1 MMTHAAPTP
10 WSEWLVAAL
19 RRPIGLHDRQR
30 AALQLIDWMACAHL
44 GQTTELGDVLRRWAA
59 KQAPG
64 PIWACGHSGLQAA
77 EAARW
82 NGSLGSSHEMD
93 DVHREAVV
101 HAGDTV
107 IPAALAMAQRENA
120 SAEALLNAVVVGY
133 ETGIVLGLLSGPSH
147 YAQWYSTATTGVF
160 ASAMACARLLGLDA
174 TRTQHALAL
183 AGMQAAGVWQCRL
196 EPGLAKQM
204 ATGHSAQAGLVAADL
219 AAAGMTGPLSILEG
233 PLGWLKATGGNLD
246 AARAQSLLLTPPDR
260 AWRLHEVSFKPWPAC
275 RHVHPAIE
283 CALKL
288 HAQGI
293 DPEQIEHMQLDTYAV
308 ALSFADQPCPQ
319 TPLQGKFSLQHGVA
333 WALCHGDFGLE
344 ATAPEALADPIC
356 TALRDRMSLVCGPAQ
371 EQAYPKSFG
380 AHLQLQMANGTQHS
394 SEVVN
399 VLGDPENPLSPDQV
413 KAKATQLLQAS
424 SWGWA
429 QTKQL
434 IGLVQALPQA
444 EALGPLWDSL
454 QAGRQP
460 QKVSSAQANESKR
473 SS

>member
-288 HAQGI
+288 HPQGI

-308 ALSFADQPCPQ
+308 ALSFADHPCPQ

-356 TALRDRMSLVCGPAQ
+356 SALRERITLVCGPAQ
-371 EQAYPKSFG
+371 DQAYPQSFG
-380 AHLQLQMANGTQHS
+380 AQLQLQMANGTQHS

-424 SWGWA
+424 GWGLA
-429 QTKQL
+429 QAEQL

-454 QAGRQP
+454 QTGRQS
-460 QKVSSAQANESKR
+460 QKVSSAQANESRR

>member
-1 MMTHAAPTP
+1 MPLAPPTP

-19 RRPIGLHDRQR
+19 RRPIRLHDRQR

-64 PIWACGHSGLQAA
+64 PIWVCGHSGLQAA

-82 NGSLGSSHEMD
+82 NGNLGSSHEMD

-120 SAEALLNAVVVGY
+120 SAEALLDAVVVGY

-160 ASAMACARLLGLDA
+160 ASAMACARLLKLDA
-174 TRTQHALAL
+174 SQTQHALAL

-219 AAAGMTGPLSILEG
+219 AAAGMAGPLSILEG
-233 PLGWLKATGGNLD
+233 PLGWLKTTGGNLD
-246 AARAQSLLLTPPDR
+246 AARAHALLQTPPER
-260 AWRLHEVSFKPWPAC
+260 AWRVHEVSFKPWPAC

-293 DPEQIEHMQLDTYAV
+293 DPEQIKHMRLDTYAV
-308 ALSFADQPCPQ
+308 ALAFADQPCPQ

-333 WALCHGDFGLE
+333 WVLHHGDFGLE
-344 ATAPEALADPIC
+344 ATAPEALVDPLC
-356 TALRDRMSLVCGPAQ
+356 SALRERITLACGPAQ
-371 EQAYPKSFG
+371 DQAYPQSFG
-380 AHLQLQMANGTQHS
+380 AQLQLQMANGTQHN

-413 KAKATQLLQAS
+413 MAKAAQLLQAS
-424 SWGWA
+424 GWDMA
-429 QTKQL
+429 QVELL
-434 IGLVQALPQA
+434 IGLVGALPQA
-444 EALGPLWDSL
+444 QALGPLWDSL
-454 QAGRQP
+454 QAGRQS
-460 QKVSSAQANESKR
+460 QKVSSAQASESKR

>member
-1 MMTHAAPTP
+1 MPLAHPTP

-19 RRPIGLHDRQR
+19 RRPIRLHDRQR

-44 GQTTELGDVLRRWAA
+44 GQTTELGAVLRRWAA

-64 PIWACGHSGLQAA
+64 PIWVCGHSSLQAA

-107 IPAALAMAQRENA
+107 IPAVLAMAQRENTT
-120 SAEALLNAVVVGY
+120 AEALLDAVVVGY
-133 ETGIVLGLLSGPSH
+133 ETGILLGLLSGPSH
-147 YAQWYSTATTGVF
+147 YGQWYSTATTGVF
-160 ASAMACARLLGLDA
+160 ASAMACARLLGLDP
-174 TRTQHALAL
+174 THTQHALAL
-183 AGMQAAGVWQCRL
+183 AGMQSAGVWQCRL
-196 EPGLAKQM
+196 EPGLAKQL

-246 AARAQSLLLTPPDR
+246 AARARALLQTPPDR
-260 AWRLHEVSFKPWPAC
+260 AWRVHEVSFKPWPAC

-283 CALKL
+283 CALQL

-293 DPEQIEHMQLDTYAV
+293 DPGQIEHMHLDTYAV

-344 ATAPEALADPIC
+344 ATAPEALLDPIC
-356 TALRDRMSLVCGPAQ
+356 SALRECITLVCGPAQ
-371 EQAYPKSFG
+371 EQAYPQSFG

-413 KAKATQLLQAS
+413 MAKATQLLQAS
-424 SWGWA
+424 GWIDWQA
-429 QTKQL
+429 RHL
-434 IGLVQALPQA
+434 ISAALALA
-444 EALGPLWDSL
+444 EDDSPARLWSSL
-454 QAGRQP
+454 QSWHQS
-460 QKVSSAQANESKR
+460 QNVSSAQASASKR

>member
-1 MMTHAAPTP
+1 MTLAAATP

-30 AALQLIDWMACAHL
+30 AAFQLIDWMACAHL
-44 GQTTELGDVLRRWAA
+44 GQTTELGAVLRRWAA
-59 KQAPG
+59 QQAPG
-64 PIWACGHSGLQAA
+64 PIWVCGHSGLQAA
-77 EAARW
+77 EATRW
-82 NGSLGSSHEMD
+82 NGSLGSCHEMD

-120 SAEALLNAVVVGY
+120 SAEALLDALVVGY
-133 ETGIVLGLLSGPSH
+133 ETGIVLGLLSGPNH

-160 ASAMACARLLGLDA
+160 ASAMACARLLKLNA
-174 TRTQHALAL
+174 IQTQHALAL
-183 AGMQAAGVWQCRL
+183 AGMQSAGVWQCRL

-219 AAAGMTGPLSILEG
+219 AAAGMSGPLSILEG
-233 PLGWLKATGGNLD
+233 PLGWLKATAGNLD
-246 AARAQSLLLTPPDR
+246 AARAHALLQAPPDR
-260 AWRLHEVSFKPWPAC
+260 AWRVHEVSFKPWPAC

-293 DPEQIEHMQLDTYAV
+293 DPGQIEHMHLETYAV

-333 WALCHGDFGLE
+333 WALSHGDFGLE
-344 ATAPEALADPIC
+344 ATAPEALVDPVC
-356 TALRDRMSLVCGPAQ
+356 SALRERITLVRGPAQ

-380 AHLQLQMANGTQHS
+380 AQLHLQMANGTQHS

-413 KAKATQLLQAS
+413 MAKATQLLQAS
-424 SWGWA
+424 GWGLA
-429 QTKQL
+429 QSEQL

-444 EALGPLWDSL
+444 KALGPLWDSL
-454 QAGRQP
+454 QTGHQS
-460 QKVSSAQANESKR
+460 QNVSSAPDSESKR

>member
-1 MMTHAAPTP
+1 MPLAPPTP

-19 RRPIGLHDRQR
+19 RRPIRLHDRQR

-64 PIWACGHSGLQAA
+64 PIWVCGHSGLQAA

-82 NGSLGSSHEMD
+82 NGNLGSSHEMD

-120 SAEALLNAVVVGY
+120 SAEALLDAVVVGY

-160 ASAMACARLLGLDA
+160 ASAMACARLLKLDA
-174 TRTQHALAL
+174 SQTQHALAL

-219 AAAGMTGPLSILEG
+219 AAAGMAGPLSILEG

-246 AARAQSLLLTPPDR
+246 AARAHALLQTPPER
-260 AWRLHEVSFKPWPAC
+260 AWRVHEVSFKPWPAC

-293 DPEQIEHMQLDTYAV
+293 DPEQIKHMRLDTYAV
-308 ALSFADQPCPQ
+308 ALAFADQPCPQ

-333 WALCHGDFGLE
+333 WVLHHGDFGLE
-344 ATAPEALADPIC
+344 ATAPEALVDPLC
-356 TALRDRMSLVCGPAQ
+356 SALRERITLACGPAQ
-371 EQAYPKSFG
+371 DQAYPQSFG
-380 AHLQLQMANGTQHS
+380 AQLQLQMANGTQHN

-413 KAKATQLLQAS
+413 MAKAAQLLQAS
-424 SWGWA
+424 GWDMA
-429 QTKQL
+429 QVELL
-434 IGLVQALPQA
+434 IGLVGALPQA
-444 EALGPLWDSL
+444 QALGPLWDSL

-460 QKVSSAQANESKR
+460 QNVSSAQASESKR

>member
-1 MMTHAAPTP
+1 MTLAAATP
-10 WSEWLVAAL
+10 WSEWLVATL
-19 RRPIGLHDRQR
+19 RRPIGLNDRQR

-64 PIWACGHSGLQAA
+64 LIWVCGHSGLQAA

-82 NGSLGSSHEMD
+82 NGSLGSRHEMD

-107 IPAALAMAQRENA
+107 IPAALALAQRENA
-120 SAEALLNAVVVGY
+120 SPEALLDAVVVGY
-133 ETGIVLGLLSGPSH
+133 ETGIVLGLLSGPNH

-160 ASAMACARLLGLDA
+160 ASAMACARLLKLDA
-174 TRTQHALAL
+174 SQTQHALAL
-183 AGMQAAGVWQCRL
+183 AGMQSAGVWQCRL

-233 PLGWLKATGGNLD
+233 PLGWLKATAGNLD
-246 AARAQSLLLTPPDR
+246 AARAQALLQAPSDQ
-260 AWRLHEVSFKPWPAC
+260 AWRVHEVSFKPWPAC

-293 DPEQIEHMQLDTYAV
+293 DPEQIEHMRLDTYAV

-333 WALCHGDFGLE
+333 WALHHGGFGLE
-344 ATAPEALADPIC
+344 ATTPEALVDPLC
-356 TALRDRMSLVCGPAQ
+356 TALRERMRLVCGAAQ

-380 AHLQLQMANGTQHS
+380 AQLHLKMASGTQHS

-413 KAKATQLLQAS
+413 MAKATQLLQDS
-424 SWGWA
+424 GWGWA
-429 QTKQL
+429 QTEEL
-434 IGLVQALPQA
+434 IGLVRALPQTK
-444 EALGPLWDSL
+444 ALGPLWDNL
-454 QAGRQP
+454 QTGHQF
-460 QKVSSAQANESKR
+460 QNVSSAQASESKR

>member
-19 RRPIGLHDRQR
+19 RRPIGLQDRQR

-44 GQTTELGDVLRRWAA
+44 GQTTELGDILRRWAA

-64 PIWACGHSGLQAA
+64 PIWVCGHSGLQAA

-101 HAGDTV
+101 HPGDTV

-120 SAEALLNAVVVGY
+120 SPEALLDAVVVGY
-133 ETGIVLGLLSGPSH
+133 ETAILLGLLSGPSH

-160 ASAMACARLLGLDA
+160 ASAMACARLLKLDA
-174 TRTQHALAL
+174 TQTQHALAL
-183 AGMQAAGVWQCRL
+183 AGMQSAGVWQCRL

-204 ATGHSAQAGLVAADL
+204 AAGHSAQAGLVAADM
-219 AAAGMTGPLSILEG
+219 AAAGMAGPLSILEG

-246 AARAQSLLLTPPDR
+246 AVRAQALLQTPPER
-260 AWRLHEVSFKPWPAC
+260 AWRVHEVSFKPWAAC

-283 CALKL
+283 CAQQM
-288 HAQGI
+288 HTQGVEP
-293 DPEQIEHMQLDTYAV
+293 DQIASIRLETYGV
-308 ALSFADQPCPQ
+308 ALSFADQPHPQ
-319 TPLQGKFSLQHGVA
+319 TALQGKFSLQHGVA
-333 WALCHGDFGLE
+333 WSLRHGGFGLE
-344 ATAPEALADPIC
+344 ATEPAALAEPAC
-356 TALRDRMSLVCGPAQ
+356 AALRERVTLVCGPVQ
-371 EQAYPKSFG
+371 DRAYPHSFG
-380 AHLQLQMANGTQHS
+380 ARLQLQMANGTQHS

-399 VLGDPENPLSPDQV
+399 VLGDPENPLSPEQV
-413 KAKATQLLQAS
+413 RDKANQLLQAS
-424 SWGWA
+424 GWGWA
-429 QTKQL
+429 QTEQL
-434 IGLVQALPQA
+434 IGLVQTLPQA
-444 EALGPLWDSL
+444 QALGPLWDSL

-460 QKVSSAQANESKR
+460 QKVSSAQASESKR

>member
-1 MMTHAAPTP
+1 MMTSATPTP

-64 PIWACGHSGLQAA
+64 PIWVCGHSGLQAA

-82 NGSLGSSHEMD
+82 NGNLGSSHEMD

-120 SAEALLNAVVVGY
+120 SAEALLDAVVVGY

-160 ASAMACARLLGLDA
+160 ASAMACARLLKLDA
-174 TRTQHALAL
+174 SQTQHALAL

-219 AAAGMTGPLSILEG
+219 AAAGMAGPLSILEG

-246 AARAQSLLLTPPDR
+246 AARAHALLQTPPER
-260 AWRLHEVSFKPWPAC
+260 AWRVHEVSFKPWPAC

-293 DPEQIEHMQLDTYAV
+293 DPEQIKHMRLDTYAV
-308 ALSFADQPCPQ
+308 ALAFADQPCPQ

-333 WALCHGDFGLE
+333 WVLHHGDFGLE
-344 ATAPEALADPIC
+344 ATAPEALVDPLC
-356 TALRDRMSLVCGPAQ
+356 SALRERITLACGPAQ
-371 EQAYPKSFG
+371 DQAYPQSFG
-380 AHLQLQMANGTQHS
+380 AQLQLQMANGTQHN

-413 KAKATQLLQAS
+413 MAKAAQLLQAS
-424 SWGWA
+424 GWDMA
-429 QTKQL
+429 QVELL
-434 IGLVQALPQA
+434 IGLVGALPQA
-444 EALGPLWDSL
+444 QALGPLWDSL
-454 QAGRQP
+454 QAGRQS
-460 QKVSSAQANESKR
+460 QKVSSAQASESKR

>member
-1 MMTHAAPTP
+1 MTRAAAMP
-10 WSEWLVAAL
+10 WSEWLVEAL

-30 AALQLIDWMACAHL
+30 AALQLIDWMGCAHL
-44 GQTTELGDVLRRWAA
+44 GQTTELGAVLRRWAA
-59 KQAPG
+59 QQAPG
-64 PIWACGHSGLQAA
+64 PIWVCGHSGLQAA

-82 NGSLGSSHEMD
+82 NGSLGSCHEMD

-120 SAEALLNAVVVGY
+120 SAEALLDAVVVGY
-133 ETGIVLGLLSGPSH
+133 EAGIVLGLLSGPSH
-147 YAQWYSTATTGVF
+147 YTQWYSTATTGVF
-160 ASAMACARLLGLDA
+160 ASAMACARLLKLDTTQA
-174 TRTQHALAL
+174 QHALAL

-196 EPGLAKQM
+196 EPGLAKQV

-233 PLGWLKATGGNLD
+233 PLGWLKATGGQMD
-246 AARAQSLLLTPPDR
+246 TARAQTLLQALPDR
-260 AWRLHEVSFKPWPAC
+260 AWRVHEVSFKPWPAC

-288 HAQGI
+288 HAQKI
-293 DPEQIEHMQLDTYAV
+293 DPMQIEHMRLETYAV

-319 TPLQGKFSLQHGVA
+319 TALQGKFSLQHGVA

-344 ATAPEALADPIC
+344 ATVPEALVDMVC
-356 TALRDRMSLVCGPAQ
+356 TALRERMTLVCGPSQ
-371 EQAYPKSFG
+371 ELAYPQSFG
-380 AHLQLQMANGTQHS
+380 AQLQLQMKDGGTFT

-413 KAKATQLLQAS
+413 QTKAKQLLTAS
-424 SWGWA
+424 GWTDSMA
-429 QTKQL
+429 QQL
-434 IGLVQALPQA
+434 IGTVLALPQNDA
-444 EALGPLWDSL
+444 IGRLWTSL
-454 QAGRQP
+454 QTWTQS
-460 QKVSSAQANESKR
+460 QNVSSAQASDNKR

>member
-308 ALSFADQPCPQ
+308 ALSFADHPCPQ

-356 TALRDRMSLVCGPAQ
+356 SALRERITLVCGPAQ
-371 EQAYPKSFG
+371 DQAYPQSFG
-380 AHLQLQMANGTQHS
+380 AQLQLQMANGTQHS

-424 SWGWA
+424 GWGLA

-454 QAGRQP
+454 QTGRQS

>member
-1 MMTHAAPTP
+1 MMTSATPTP

-59 KQAPG
+59 KQTPG
-64 PIWACGHSGLQAA
+64 PIWVCGHSGLQAA

-101 HAGDTV
+101 HPGDTV
-107 IPAALAMAQRENA
+107 IPAALAMAQRQNA
-120 SAEALLNAVVVGY
+120 SPEALLDAVVVGY
-133 ETGIVLGLLSGPSH
+133 ETAILLGLLSGPAH

-160 ASAMACARLLGLDA
+160 ASGMACARLLKLD
-174 TRTQHALAL
+174 TVQTQHALAL
-183 AGMQAAGVWQCRL
+183 AGMQSAGVWQCRL

-204 ATGHSAQAGLVAADL
+204 ATGHSAQAGLVAADM

-233 PLGWLKATGGNLD
+233 PLGWLKATGGGLD
-246 AARAQSLLLTPPDR
+246 AARAQALLQAPPDR
-260 AWRLHEVSFKPWPAC
+260 AWRVHEVSFKPWPAC

-293 DPEQIEHMQLDTYAV
+293 DPGQIEHMRLVTYAV

-333 WALCHGDFGLE
+333 WALSHGDFGLE
-344 ATAPEALADPIC
+344 ATAPEALVDPIC
-356 TALRDRMSLVCGPAQ
+356 SALRKRMSLACGPAQ
-371 EQAYPKSFG
+371 EQAYPQSFG
-380 AHLQLQMANGTQHS
+380 AQLQLQMANGTQHS
-394 SEVVN
+394 SEVIN

-413 KAKATQLLQAS
+413 MAKAMQLLQAS
-424 SWGWA
+424 GWVLA
-429 QTKQL
+429 QAEQL

-444 EALGPLWDSL
+444 KALGPLWDSL
-454 QAGRQP
+454 QTGYQSQNA
-460 QKVSSAQANESKR
+460 SSEQASESKR

>member
-1 MMTHAAPTP
+1 
-10 WSEWLVAAL
+10 VAAL
-19 RRPIGLHDRQR
+19 RRPIRLHDRQR

-64 PIWACGHSGLQAA
+64 PIWVCGHSGLQAA

-82 NGSLGSSHEMD
+82 NGNLGSSHEMD

-120 SAEALLNAVVVGY
+120 SAEALLDAVVVGY

-160 ASAMACARLLGLDA
+160 ASAMACARLLKLDA
-174 TRTQHALAL
+174 SQTQHALAL

-219 AAAGMTGPLSILEG
+219 AAAGMAGPLSILEG

-246 AARAQSLLLTPPDR
+246 AARAHALLQTPPER
-260 AWRLHEVSFKPWPAC
+260 AWRVHEVSFKPWPAC

-293 DPEQIEHMQLDTYAV
+293 DPEQIKHMRLDTYAV
-308 ALSFADQPCPQ
+308 ALAFADQPCPQ

-333 WALCHGDFGLE
+333 WVLHHGDFGLE
-344 ATAPEALADPIC
+344 ATAPEALVDPLC
-356 TALRDRMSLVCGPAQ
+356 SALRERITLACGPAQ
-371 EQAYPKSFG
+371 DQAYPQSFG
-380 AHLQLQMANGTQHS
+380 AQLQLQMANGTQHN

-413 KAKATQLLQAS
+413 MAKAAQLLQAS
-424 SWGWA
+424 GWDMA
-429 QTKQL
+429 QVELL
-434 IGLVQALPQA
+434 IGLVGALPQA
-444 EALGPLWDSL
+444 QALGPLWDSL
-454 QAGRQP
+454 QAGRQS
-460 QKVSSAQANESKR
+460 QKVSSAQASESKR

>member
-1 MMTHAAPTP
+1 MPLAPPTP

-19 RRPIGLHDRQR
+19 RRPIRLHDRQR

-64 PIWACGHSGLQAA
+64 PIWVCGHSGLQAA

-82 NGSLGSSHEMD
+82 NGNLGSSHEMD

-120 SAEALLNAVVVGY
+120 SAEALLDALVVGY
-133 ETGIVLGLLSGPSH
+133 ETGIVLGLLSGPNH

-160 ASAMACARLLGLDA
+160 ASAMACARLLKLDA
-174 TRTQHALAL
+174 IQTQHALAL

-233 PLGWLKATGGNLD
+233 PLGWLKATAGNLD
-246 AARAQSLLLTPPDR
+246 AARAQALLQAPSDQ
-260 AWRLHEVSFKPWPAC
+260 AWRVHAVSFKPWPAC

-288 HAQGI
+288 HAKGI
-293 DPEQIEHMQLDTYAV
+293 DPEQIEHMRLATYAV

-344 ATAPEALADPIC
+344 STTPEALADPLC
-356 TALRDRMSLVCGPAQ
+356 TALRERMQLVCGPAQ

-380 AHLQLQMANGTQHS
+380 AQLHLKMASGTQHS

-413 KAKATQLLQAS
+413 MAKATQLLQAS
-424 SWGWA
+424 GWGWA
-429 QTKQL
+429 QTEEL
-434 IGLVQALPQA
+434 IGLVRALPQTK
-444 EALGPLWDSL
+444 ALGPLWDSL
-454 QAGRQP
+454 QKGHQS
-460 QKVSSAQANESKR
+460 QNVSSAQASESKR

>member
-1 MMTHAAPTP
+1 
-10 WSEWLVAAL
+10 
-19 RRPIGLHDRQR
+19 
-30 AALQLIDWMACAHL
+30 
-44 GQTTELGDVLRRWAA
+44 
-59 KQAPG
+59 
-64 PIWACGHSGLQAA
+64 LQAA

-82 NGSLGSSHEMD
+82 NGNLGSSHEMD

-120 SAEALLNAVVVGY
+120 SAEALLDAVVVGY

-160 ASAMACARLLGLDA
+160 ASAMACARLLKLDA
-174 TRTQHALAL
+174 SQTQHALAL

-219 AAAGMTGPLSILEG
+219 AAAGMAGPLSILEG

-246 AARAQSLLLTPPDR
+246 AARAHALLQTPPER
-260 AWRLHEVSFKPWPAC
+260 AWRVHEVSFKPWPAC

-293 DPEQIEHMQLDTYAV
+293 DPEQIKHMRLDTYAV
-308 ALSFADQPCPQ
+308 ALAFADQPCPQ

-333 WALCHGDFGLE
+333 WVLHHGDFGLE
-344 ATAPEALADPIC
+344 ATAPEALVDPLC
-356 TALRDRMSLVCGPAQ
+356 SALRERITLACGPAQ
-371 EQAYPKSFG
+371 DQAYPQSFG
-380 AHLQLQMANGTQHS
+380 AQLQLQMANGTQHN

-413 KAKATQLLQAS
+413 MAKAAQLLQAS
-424 SWGWA
+424 GWDMA
-429 QTKQL
+429 QVELL
-434 IGLVQALPQA
+434 IGLVGALPQA
-444 EALGPLWDSL
+444 QALGPLWDSL
-454 QAGRQP
+454 QAGRQS
-460 QKVSSAQANESKR
+460 QKVSSAQASESKR